1 MLDCFE
7 PTWDKR
13 WENSFQTAFGAFSM
27 EKVAWIPYTKNI
39 VTLTSDLCQKYG
51 IDASHVGE
59 KFIRMLIVMAKRC
72 LMEEISIQRLCGPK
86 G

>member
-1 MLDCFE
+1 
-7 PTWDKR
+7 
-13 WENSFQTAFGAFSM
+13 M

-59 KFIRMLIVMAKRC
+59 KFIPMLIVMAKRC
-72 LMEEISIQRLCGPK
+72 LMEEISIQHLCGPK